1 MPLSFD
7 LFAAS
12 DDAEKSRYQILAA
25 LAEAREDF
33 RQTRLYPPLGDLVR
47 VHRALR
53 DLDSR
58 RGELLA
64 GERGALTGID
74 LEEGRLLYEASE
86 RRPLPFEELIVWAMP
101 RLEALIEEGR
111 ALYDFVEEHAELA
124 PVGLAPT
131 YQDEGFLLVPEAGG
145 FAALRYTVSLFTRAG
160 ERYRSIRTAPP
171 THVEAAT
178 AAEARRGLF
187 GAVDWPNP
195 ATYAI
200 ETDLDF
206 PFEATVLPV
215 AKRKLLHYLA
225 SGGTVG
231 LA

>member
-12 DDAEKSRYQILAA
+12 DDAEKSRYEVLAA

-33 RQTRLYPPLGDLVR
+33 RQTRLYPHLGDLVR

-58 RGELLA
+58 RGEFLA

-74 LEEGRLLYEASE
+74 LEEGRLLYEPPE
-86 RRPLPFEELIVWAMP
+86 RQPLPFEELIEWAMP
-101 RLEALIEEGR
+101 RLEALIEEGKT
-111 ALYDFVEEHAELA
+111 LYEFVEEHAELT

-131 YQDEGFLLVPEAGG
+131 YQNEGFLLVPEGGG

-171 THVEAAT
+171 QRVEAPT
-178 AAEARRGLF
+178 AAEARRALF
-187 GAVDWPNP
+187 DAVDWPNP

-200 ETDLDF
+200 ATDLDL
-206 PFEATVLPV
+206 PFEPTVLPV

-225 SGGTVG
+225 SGGAMG